1 MAPQE
6 PLRDSHG
13 VADSDMNR
21 RGPFRPSAWVSA
33 RRREALRLR
42 IFIYRGIDIALSV
55 ALTLYWLADHTSMAA
70 LATVPIGVVLPY
82 AVALFGALAFVRSL
96 DLYGFNRTRGIL
108 SHAALMTGGMIAGA
122 IPGIGLQWIFEPTA
136 LPHLAQWL
144 LLLAFLMGGLHLV
157 WATAVQSGRHSGALI
172 PNIVVVGA
180 TEQAQQLIQHAL
192 EHRDMNVIAV
202 FDDRRARAP
211 ESVLG
216 VPVLGSVD
224 QLIQSHVVPY
234 IDTIAVAISPSASD
248 RIRDITRRL
257 SILPNQVLVVFR
269 DRGAALPSGAMARL
283 ARTPVARLS
292 GSINADRSAFFKRL
306 QDLVFGT
313 LALAVLAPLLIVI
326 GLLVRLDSPG
336 PALFRQQR
344 HGFNQEII
352 TVWKFRTMRHETA
365 DATASR
371 QVTVDDD
378 RVTRIGRFLRATSI
392 DELPQLINVILGEM
406 SLVGPRPHAIGMKTG
421 AVQSASIVAEYA
433 HRHRIKPGLTGWA
446 AIHGSRGPLHTAAEV
461 RRRVQLDIEY
471 IDRQSFWLDMWIML
485 RTVPVLLG
493 DKIAAR

>member
-1 MAPQE
+1 M
-6 PLRDSHG
+6 
-13 VADSDMNR
+13 
-21 RGPFRPSAWVSA
+21 
-33 RRREALRLR
+33 R
-42 IFIYRGIDIALSV
+42 IFIYRGFDIALSI
-55 ALTLYWLADHTSMAA
+55 ALTFYWLVDQTGQAA
-70 LATVPIGVVLPY
+70 IIALPLGTVLPY
-82 AVALFGALAFVRSL
+82 GVALFGGLAFVRIL
-96 DLYGFNRTRGIL
+96 DLYGFNRTRGIV
-108 SHAALMTGGMIAGA
+108 SHSALTIGGMLAGA
-122 IPGIGLQWIFEPTA
+122 LPGIVLQWLIDPTA
-136 LPHLAQWL
+136 LPYLAQWL
-144 LLLAFLMGGLHLV
+144 MLLAFLIGGLHLV
-157 WATAVQSGRHSGALI
+157 WASAVQHGRHSGALI

-180 TEQAQQLIQHAL
+180 TEQAEQLIRHAL
-192 EHRDMNVIAV
+192 EHRDMNIIAV
-202 FDDRRARAP
+202 FDDRHARTP
-211 ESVLG
+211 QSLLG
-216 VPVLGSVD
+216 VPILGGVE
-224 QLIQSHVVPY
+224 QLIHSHVVPY
-234 IDTIAVAISPSASD
+234 IDTIAIAISPGATD

-257 SILPNQVLVVFR
+257 STLPNQVLVVFR
-269 DRGAALPSGAMARL
+269 DRGAALPSDAMRRL
-283 ARTPVARLS
+283 ARTPVACLS
-292 GSINADRSAFFKRL
+292 GSINADRSAFFKRV
-306 QDLVFGT
+306 QDLVVGSIA
-313 LALAVLAPLLIVI
+313 LMALAPFLLLV
-326 GLLVRLDSPG
+326 GVLVRLDSPG

-406 SLVGPRPHAIGMKTG
+406 SLVGPRPHAIGMITG

-471 IDRQSFWLDMWIML
+471 IDRQSFWLDVWIML

>member
-1 MAPQE
+1 MPHAA
-6 PLRDSHG
+6 LRDSHG
-13 VADSDMNR
+13 VADSELNR

-42 IFIYRGIDIALSV
+42 IFIYRGFDVALSL
-55 ALTLYWLADHTSMAA
+55 ALTLYWLVDQAGLAA
-70 LATVPIGVVLPY
+70 LIVMPVGTVLPY
-82 AVALFGALAFVRSL
+82 VVALYGALAFVRSL
-96 DLYGFNRTRGIL
+96 DLYGFNRTRGII
-108 SHAALMTGGMIAGA
+108 SHAALTIGGMLAGA
-122 IPGIGLQWIFEPTA
+122 IPGVVLQWMIDPNT

-144 LLLAFLMGGLHLV
+144 MLLSFLMGGLHLI
-157 WATAVQSGRHSGALI
+157 WATAVQNGRHSGALI

-180 TEQAQQLIQHAL
+180 TEQAEQLIQHAL
-192 EHRDMNVIAV
+192 EHRDMNIIAV
-202 FDDRRARAP
+202 FDDRRSRTP

-216 VPVLGSVD
+216 VPVLGCVD
-224 QLIQSHVVPY
+224 QLIHSHVVPY

-269 DRGAALPSGAMARL
+269 DRGAALPSEAMARL

-313 LALAVLAPLLIVI
+313 MALVLLAPLLLIV

-392 DELPQLINVILGEM
+392 DELPQLINVVMGEM

-421 AVQSASIVAEYA
+421 TVQSASIVAEYA

-471 IDRQSFWLDMWIML
+471 IDRQSFWLDVWIML